1 MTKKNKNI
9 IALFG
14 VEGSGKDTIG
24 YMLRDLYDNNWKPTT
39 LLGTLPKHVSV
50 ILSYPKKEG
59 YAVTSF
65 AEPIQRAVAAML
77 DVPLD
82 KIQGHGFK
90 DEPLGYTTYA
100 VGENYFSDEDEALSL
115 VEDFMKKGYDVE
127 CKELTTTPR
136 DIIVH
141 IAEMMK
147 EFMGDGIWAKIA
159 MEKVKE
165 KGKVIFTDLR
175 FKSELKELKKRNA
188 LIVKI
193 VCADENGDEIKGDLY
208 QMHDFPEEEI
218 DYIIYNK
225 KGDWSHLVK
234 EIRRMIETLKL

>member
-1 MTKKNKNI
+1 MTKNKNI

-14 VEGSGKDTIG
+14 VEGSGKDTVG
-24 YMLRDLYDNNWKPTT
+24 YMLRDLYNDNYKPIS
-39 LLGTLPKHVSV
+39 LLGTLPKSVSV
-50 ILSYPKKEG
+50 ILHPTIKNG
-59 YAVTSF
+59 YRTASF

-77 DVPLD
+77 DVPLE

-90 DEPLGYTTYA
+90 DEPLEYTTYA
-100 VGENYFSDEDEALSL
+100 VGENYFSDKEEALTL
-115 VEDFMKKGYDVE
+115 VEDFIKKGYDVE
-127 CKELTTTPR
+127 CEELTTTPR

-141 IAEMMK
+141 IAETMK

-159 MEKVKE
+159 LNKVKKDE
-165 KGKVIFTDLR
+165 KVIFTDLR

-188 LIVKI
+188 LIVKV
-193 VCADENGDEIKGDLY
+193 VCADENGNELKGNLY
-208 QMHDFPEEEI
+208 QMHDFPEEEV

>member
-1 MTKKNKNI
+1 MKKNKNI

-14 VEGSGKDTIG
+14 VEGSGKDTIAE
-24 YMLRDLYDNNWKPTT
+24 MFIDLHSIKKTIQNNNRYPDNS
-39 LLGTLPKHVSV
+39 LLSV
-50 ILSYPKKEG
+50 FSTITETYKKL
-59 YAVTSF
+59 SF

-77 DVPLD
+77 DVPLE

-90 DEPLGYTTYA
+90 DEPLEYVTYT
-100 VGENYFSDEDEALSL
+100 VGDNIFSDKEEALSL
-115 VEDFMKKGYDVE
+115 VEDFAKKGYDFE

-136 DIIVH
+136 DIIIH
-141 IAEMMK
+141 IAETMK

-159 MEKVKE
+159 LNKVEKDE
-165 KGKVIFTDLR
+165 RVIFTDLR

-188 LIVKI
+188 LIVKV

>member
-1 MTKKNKNI
+1 MMTKKNKNI

-14 VEGSGKDTIG
+14 VEGSGKDTIAE
-24 YMLRDLYDNNWKPTT
+24 MFVDLHSIKKTIQNNNRYPDNS
-39 LLGTLPKHVSV
+39 LLSLFSTISET
-50 ILSYPKKEG
+50 YKKM
-59 YAVTSF
+59 SF

-90 DEPLGYTTYA
+90 DEPLDYITYA
-100 VGENYFSDEDEALSL
+100 VGENYFSDKDEALAL
-115 VEDFMKKGYDVE
+115 KKELLEKGYDLKY
-127 CKELTTTPR
+127 KELTTTPR
-136 DIIVH
+136 DIIIH
-141 IAEMMK
+141 IAETMK
-147 EFMGDGIWAKIA
+147 EFMGDGIWSKIA
-159 MEKVKE
+159 LNKVEKDE
-165 KGKVIFTDLR
+165 KIIFTDLR

-188 LIVKI
+188 LIVKV

-225 KGDWSHLVK
+225 KGDWSHLKREVL
-234 EIRRMIETLKL
+234 RMIKTLKL

>member
-1 MTKKNKNI
+1 MKKNKNI

-14 VEGSGKDTIG
+14 VEGSGKDTIAE
-24 YMLRDLYDNNWKPTT
+24 MFVDLYSIKRAIDNNNSYSDNP
-39 LLGTLPKHVSV
+39 LLSV
-50 ILSYPKKEG
+50 FFTISETYKKM
-59 YAVTSF
+59 SF

-90 DEPLGYTTYA
+90 DEPLDYITYA
-100 VGENYFSDEDEALSL
+100 VGDNIFSDKEEALTL
-115 VEDFMKKGYDVE
+115 KEEFIRKGYCVE
-127 CKELTTTPR
+127 CEELTTTPR
-136 DIIVH
+136 DIIIH
-141 IAEMMK
+141 IAETMK
-147 EFMGDGIWAKIA
+147 EFMGDGVWSKIA
-159 MEKVKE
+159 LNKVEKD
-165 KGKVIFTDLR
+165 GKVIFTDLR

-188 LIVKI
+188 LIVKV

-225 KGDWSHLVK
+225 KGDWSHLKREVL
-234 EIRRMIETLKL
+234 RMIKTLKL

>member
-14 VEGSGKDTIG
+14 VEGAGKDTIA
-24 YMLRDLYDNNWKPTT
+24 YMLQDLYSNNWKSST

-50 ILSYPKKEG
+50 IFHYPEREG
-59 YAVTSF
+59 YTVTSF

-90 DEPLGYTTYA
+90 DEPLEYITYA
-100 VGENYFSDEDEALSL
+100 VGENIFSDKHEALAL
-115 VEDFMKKGYDVE
+115 VEDFIKKGYDVE
-127 CKELTTTPR
+127 CEELTTTPR

-141 IAEMMK
+141 IAETMK

-159 MEKVKE
+159 LNKVKKDE
-165 KGKVIFTDLR
+165 KVIFTDLR

-188 LIVKI
+188 LIVKV
-193 VCADENGDEIKGDLY
+193 VCADENGNELKGNLY
-208 QMHDFPEEEI
+208 QMHDFPEEEV

-225 KGDWSHLVK
+225 KGDWSHLKREVL
-234 EIRRMIETLKL
+234 RMIETLKL

>member
-14 VEGSGKDTIG
+14 VEGAGKDTIA
-24 YMLRDLYDNNWKPTT
+24 YMLQDLYSNNWKSST

-50 ILSYPKKEG
+50 IFHYPEREG
-59 YAVTSF
+59 YTVTSF

-90 DEPLGYTTYA
+90 DEPLEYITYA
-100 VGENYFSDEDEALSL
+100 VGENIFSDKHEALAL
-115 VEDFMKKGYDVE
+115 VEDFIKKGYDVE
-127 CKELTTTPR
+127 CEELTTTPR

-141 IAEMMK
+141 IAETMK

-159 MEKVKE
+159 LNKVKKDE
-165 KGKVIFTDLR
+165 KVIFTDLR

-188 LIVKI
+188 LIVKV
-193 VCADENGDEIKGDLY
+193 VCADENGNELKGNLY
-208 QMHDFPEEEI
+208 QMHDFPEEEV

-225 KGDWSHLVK
+225 KGDWSHLKK
-234 EIRRMIETLKL
+234 EVFRMIETLKL

>member
-1 MTKKNKNI
+1 MTKNKNI

-14 VEGSGKDTIG
+14 VEGAGKDTIG
-24 YMLRDLYDNNWKPTT
+24 SMLQNIYGNNYKPVT
-39 LLGTLPKHVSV
+39 LLGTLPESVSV
-50 ILSYPKKEG
+50 ILHPLIKKG
-59 YAVTSF
+59 YETASF

-77 DVPLD
+77 DVPLE

-90 DEPLGYTTYA
+90 DEPLDYTTYA
-100 VGENYFSDEDEALSL
+100 VGENYFSDKEEALAL
-115 VEDFMKKGYDVE
+115 KKELLEKGYDLKY
-127 CKELTTTPR
+127 KELTTTPR

-141 IAEMMK
+141 IAETMK

-159 MEKVKE
+159 LNKVEKDE
-165 KGKVIFTDLR
+165 RVIFTDLR

-188 LIVKI
+188 LIVKV

-225 KGDWSHLVK
+225 KGDWSHLKREVL
-234 EIRRMIETLKL
+234 RMIETLKL

>member
-1 MTKKNKNI
+1 MTKNKNI

-24 YMLRDLYDNNWKPTT
+24 YMLRDLYNSNWKPTT

-59 YAVTSF
+59 YVVTSF

-90 DEPLGYTTYA
+90 DEPLDYITYA
-100 VGENYFSDEDEALSL
+100 VGDNIFSDKEEALTL
-115 VEDFMKKGYDVE
+115 KEEFIRKGYCVE
-127 CKELTTTPR
+127 CEELTTTPR
-136 DIIVH
+136 DIIIH
-141 IAEMMK
+141 IAETMK

-159 MEKVKE
+159 IEKAKVN
-165 KGKVIFTDLR
+165 GKVIFTDLR

-188 LIVKI
+188 LIVKV
-193 VCADENGDEIKGDLY
+193 VCTDENGDETKGDLY
-208 QMHDFPEEEI
+208 QMHNFPEEEI

-225 KGDWSHLVK
+225 KGDWSHLKREVL
-234 EIRRMIETLKL
+234 RMIETLKL

>member
-14 VEGSGKDTIG
+14 VEGAGKDTIA
-24 YMLRDLYDNNWKPTT
+24 YILRDLYGNNWKPTT

-50 ILSYPKKEG
+50 LLHYPEGEG

-65 AEPIQRAVAAML
+65 AEPIQRAVAAMF

-90 DEPLGYTTYA
+90 DEPLEYTTYA
-100 VGENYFSDEDEALSL
+100 VGDNIFSDKEEALAL
-115 VEDFMKKGYDVE
+115 VEDFIKKGYDVE

-147 EFMGDGIWAKIA
+147 EFMGDGIWAEIA
-159 MEKVKE
+159 MKKAKTKE
-165 KGKVIFTDLR
+165 KVIFTDLR

-188 LIVKI
+188 LIVKV

-208 QMHDFPEEEI
+208 QMRDFPEEEV

-225 KGDWSHLVK
+225 KGDWSHLKK
-234 EIRRMIETLKL
+234 EVFRMIETLKL

>member
-1 MTKKNKNI
+1 MTKNKNI

-14 VEGSGKDTIG
+14 VEGAGKDTIA
-24 YMLRDLYDNNWKPTT
+24 YMLRDLYSNNWKSST

-50 ILSYPKKEG
+50 IFHYPEREG
-59 YAVTSF
+59 YTVTSF

-90 DEPLGYTTYA
+90 DEPLEYITYA
-100 VGENYFSDEDEALSL
+100 VGENIFSDKHEALAL
-115 VEDFMKKGYDVE
+115 VEDFIKKGYDVE
-127 CKELTTTPR
+127 CEELTTTPR

-141 IAEMMK
+141 IAETMK

-159 MEKVKE
+159 LNKVKKDE
-165 KGKVIFTDLR
+165 KVIFTDLR

-188 LIVKI
+188 LIVKV
-193 VCADENGDEIKGDLY
+193 VCADENGNELKGNLY

-225 KGDWSHLVK
+225 KGDWSHLKREVL
-234 EIRRMIETLKL
+234 RMIKTLKL

>member
-14 VEGSGKDTIG
+14 VEGAGKDTIA
-24 YMLRDLYDNNWKPTT
+24 YMLRDLYSNNWKSST

-50 ILSYPKKEG
+50 IFHYPEREG
-59 YAVTSF
+59 YTVTSF

-90 DEPLGYTTYA
+90 DEPLEYITYA
-100 VGENYFSDEDEALSL
+100 VGDNIFSDKHEALAL
-115 VEDFMKKGYDVE
+115 VEDFIKKGYDVE
-127 CKELTTTPR
+127 CEELTTTPR

-141 IAEMMK
+141 IAETMK

-159 MEKVKE
+159 LNKVKKDE
-165 KGKVIFTDLR
+165 KVIFTDLR

-188 LIVKI
+188 LIVKV
-193 VCADENGDEIKGDLY
+193 VCADENGNELKGNLY
-208 QMHDFPEEEI
+208 QMHDFPEEEV

-225 KGDWSHLVK
+225 KGDWSHLK
-234 EIRRMIETLKL
+234 REILRMIETLKL